1 MNVEFD
7 DNQKEL
13 LYAQIEESNKPTG
26 ITGYLLNKGI
36 AKDEKTAS
44 TILSI
49 AALGIVAVTA
59 FVVLT
64 FLL

>member
-1 MNVEFD
+1 MNVEFE

-13 LYAQIEESNKPTG
+13 LYAQIEESNRPTG

-36 AKDEKTAS
+36 AKDEKAAS

-49 AALGIVAVTA
+49 AALCIVCITA
-59 FVVLT
+59 YVVFG